1 MMKDAPLQLYRDRV
15 RPEWIDYNGHMNVAF
30 YVLAFDYA
38 TDAFFDHLGI
48 GRDYKEAAN
57 SSTFA
62 VEMNVSYVRE
72 VHEGDPLAFRTWLLG
87 HDAKR
92 LHYYHEMYHAEEG
105 WLAAGCE
112 LMSLHIDM
120 SIRRTAPFPGHI
132 MSRLAEVAATHAA
145 APAPDRVGRVISMP
159 QRQPA

>member
-1 MMKDAPLQLYRDRV
+1 MTIEAPLKIYRDRV
-15 RPEWIDYNGHMNVAF
+15 RPEWIDYNGHMNVAY
-30 YVLAFDYA
+30 YVLAFDYV
-38 TDAFFDHLGI
+38 TDAFFDYLGL
-48 GRDYKEAAN
+48 GHEYLKKAN
-57 SSTFA
+57 CSTFA

-72 VHEGDPLAFRTWLLG
+72 VHEGDPIASRTWLLG

-120 SIRRTAPFPGHI
+120 SIRRTAPFPDDVMAWLDEI
-132 MSRLAEVAATHAA
+132 TAAHAA
-145 APAPDRVGRVISMP
+145 IPAPERVGRMIAMP
-159 QRQPA
+159 GR

>member
-1 MMKDAPLQLYRDRV
+1 MPIDAPLQLYRDRV
-15 RPEWIDYNGHMNVAF
+15 RPEWIDHNGHMNVAY

-38 TDAFFDHLGI
+38 TDAFFDYLGLGI
-48 GRDYKEAAN
+48 RYLEKH
-57 SSTFA
+57 SCSTFA

-72 VHEGDPLAFRTWLLG
+72 VHEGDPLVFRTWLLG

-92 LHYYHEMYHAEEG
+92 LHYYHEMYHGEDG

-120 SIRRTAPFPGHI
+120 AIRRTAPFPDRI
-132 MSRLAEVAATHAA
+132 RMKLDEVAVAHAA
-145 APAPDRVGRVISMP
+145 VPAPERVGRVIAIP
-159 QRQPA
+159 RK